1 MTFWEHLQ
9 NLGIKYGALAAFEE
23 ADGRQRT
30 YEAFVRDLGQMRS
43 YLLTVPE
50 QRIAILG
57 RPSYEWLLQVYGGV
71 CAGKTMILGD
81 GALPLQEIAGLLT
94 FADTQLLLQE
104 VPDRELTQRLPGVKC
119 ITYLDQWRNAAAN
132 AAAHSAEQPEEGEFL
147 LFSSGTSGNAKA
159 AVHGPDTY
167 YDNAE
172 KVAAIYGGS
181 VGDRVLIPLPM
192 HHIFALCM
200 TMLFL
205 IGGRRLSFG
214 TVGSLRRDLK
224 WSRPTELLAVVSV
237 AEHLLEHGECP
248 ESLKRITL
256 AGSVCSRELEQKA
269 ETFGCSICNVYG
281 ATELGGIAINLP
293 GDPVDHLTPA
303 PGTRI
308 RIDPD
313 GTLWIRTPD
322 HIREYYKQPE
332 ATARFLTEEITLG
345 DVGQYRED
353 GTFYI
358 LGRREGI
365 IAMDNGDKLFVT
377 EMEQAL
383 DALYNVR
390 ESCVFYRDHK
400 VCATVA
406 VAEGTSPEQIRP
418 ALEEYNR
425 IQPKYRK
432 IEEFLLTDRPLP
444 RTNIGKLS
452 RAKIEEWYLQQKE
465 ETDAGKIS

>member
-9 NLGIKYGALAAFEE
+9 KLGTQYGERAAFAT
-23 ADGRQRT
+23 ADGKQRS
-30 YEAFVRDLGQMRS
+30 YETFVRELGQMRA

-50 QRIAILG
+50 QRIAIIG

-81 GALPLQEIAGLLT
+81 GALPLQELAGLLI

-104 VPDRELTQRLPGVKC
+104 VPDRELAHRLPGVKC
-119 ITYLDQWRNAAAN
+119 GTYSEQWRSAASNAV
-132 AAAHSAEQPEEGEFL
+132 AHSAEGPVEGEFL

-159 AVHGPDTY
+159 AVHRPDTY

-172 KVAAIYGGS
+172 KVAQIYGGN

-205 IGGRRLSFG
+205 IGGRCLSFG
-214 TVGSLRRDLK
+214 TVGSLRKDLK
-224 WSRPTELLAVVSV
+224 WSHPTELLAVVSV

-248 ESLKRITL
+248 DSLKRITM
-256 AGSVCSRELEQKA
+256 AGSVCSRKLERKA

-293 GDPVDHLTPA
+293 QDPVDHLTPA
-303 PGTRI
+303 PGTQI

-313 GTLWIRTPD
+313 GTIWIRTQN
-322 HIREYYKQPE
+322 HIREYYKQLE
-332 ATARFLTEEITLG
+332 ATTAFLTPEMTLG

-353 GTFYI
+353 GTFCL

-383 DALYNVR
+383 DALDSVR
-390 ESCVFYRDHK
+390 ESCVFYRNHK
-400 VCATVA
+400 VCAV
-406 VAEGTSPEQIRP
+406 VSVVEGASPEQIRP
-418 ALEEYNR
+418 ALEAYNR

-432 IEEFLLTDRPLP
+432 IEEFLLTDRTLP
-444 RTNIGKLS
+444 RTNIGKLA